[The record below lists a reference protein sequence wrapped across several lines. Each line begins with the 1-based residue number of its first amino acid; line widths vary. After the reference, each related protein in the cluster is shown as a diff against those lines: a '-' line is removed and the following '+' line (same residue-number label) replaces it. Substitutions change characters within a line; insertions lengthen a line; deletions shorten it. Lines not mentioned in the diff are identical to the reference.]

1 MSLSYKKLS
10 NSMSNFRRFT
20 GVELPIFIEMVEKI
34 RPDWDKIESKKKCHG
49 RSSHLPI
56 LEDKMLSL
64 LIYYRFYISHMFLGY
79 LFNMDASNIC
89 RLFRVLEP
97 IVASNISIKKDRSL
111 SHDDLMRVI
120 ADVTE
125 ISVQRPKNK
134 KKRSQ
139 KYSGKKKRH
148 TSKFEVQ
155 INKKGKIVNIS
166 NEYGGRRHDFFIR
179 KSEDP
184 MPRDAEKVV
193 DLGYQGLQKRT
204 KNVLIPYKKSKKTPL
219 TEKQKQH
226 NKAVAS
232 ERMAI
237 EHVFSK
243 IKIFNILGDVYRNFQ
258 KKLHLRFNIISGIY
272 NMQFA

>member
-10 NSMSNFRRFT
+10 KSSNDFRRFT
-20 GVELPIFIEMVEKI
+20 GVTLPIFKGIVEKI
-34 RPDWDKIESKKKCHG
+34 RPDWAKFELKKKCHG
-49 RSSHLPI
+49 RRSHLPI
-56 LEDKMLSL
+56 LEDKILCL

-79 LFNMDASNIC
+79 LFNLDASDIC
-89 RLFRVLEP
+89 RLFSVLEP

-111 SHDDLMRVI
+111 SQDDLMKII

-125 ISVQRPKNK
+125 INVQRPKNK

-166 NEYGGRRHDFFIR
+166 DEYGGRRHDFFIR

-184 MPRDAEKVV
+184 MPRDAEKIV
-193 DLGYQGLQKRT
+193 DLGFQGLQKRT
-204 KNVLIPYKKSKKTPL
+204 KNVLIPYKRSKKIPL
-219 TEKQKQH
+219 TEEQKQH
-226 NKAVAS
+226 NKTVAS
-232 ERMAI
+232 ERMKI
-237 EHVFSK
+237 EHVFAK
-243 IKIFNILGDVYRNFQ
+243 LKIFNILSSVYRNFQ